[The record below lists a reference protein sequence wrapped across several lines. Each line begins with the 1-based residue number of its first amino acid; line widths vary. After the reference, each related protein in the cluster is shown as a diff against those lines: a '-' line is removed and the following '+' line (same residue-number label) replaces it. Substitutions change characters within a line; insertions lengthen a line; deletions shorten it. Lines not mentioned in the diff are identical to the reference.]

1 MALFPESATSGP
13 SSSPRR
19 NRCGAS
25 SRNTWTVE
33 RPRNLRTTRSDI
45 ELLGR
50 DLDCL
55 TNQWHPHVG
64 GHFFQNDPYVGR
76 LAGNKVSMLKGPGSA
91 RAAHEPIERATARLL
106 TCQRLQ
112 LPGQSYFRLQRTF
125 KEERSCSLA
134 VISAG
139 FVEWSLP
146 CFVAVHAFQAW
157 QWMEDTNPATFA
169 TRRAVSAAYP
179 PDAPGSEAH
188 PRQ

>member
-33 RPRNLRTTRSDI
+33 RPLNLRTTSSDI
-45 ELLGR
+45 ELLGPG
-50 DLDCL
+50 LDCL

-76 LAGNKVSMLKGPGSA
+76 LAGNKVRMLKSPGSA
-91 RAAHEPIERATARLL
+91 RASHEPIQRATARLL
-106 TCQRLQ
+106 TSTLAIIRSKLFSAAKDMQTGTQLFPRGPQR
-112 LPGQSYFRLQRTF
+112 RLR
-125 KEERSCSLA
+125 RVLSALLRCGSCGSGMA
-134 VISAG
+134 MDGRHESGHIRCSA
-139 FVEWSLP
+139 
-146 CFVAVHAFQAW
+146 
-157 QWMEDTNPATFA
+157 
-169 TRRAVSAAYP
+169 AVSAACP